1 MRALTLSLILFFS
14 GCCGLSEH
22 DKALI
27 ATQIAVN
34 EGHARDE
41 SLPTQA
47 REIASD
53 NLAAFRELEAGR

>member
-1 MRALTLSLILFFS
+1 MRALTLTLILS
-14 GCCGLSEH
+14 LTGCCGLSEH

-47 REIASD
+47 RDIASD
-53 NLAAFRELEAGR
+53 AAKAFRELEAGR